1 MQTFNEILLPNQ
13 TLYAINSTG
22 DVCKLAI
29 SGIHERTQLGRK
41 TGPICG
47 YYVLVYFLDES
58 DSKLYKFF
66 LHAKDVNE
74 SFKLTKVYFA
84 NSEEYKDSQNPYYLI
99 GTDKIELIKYY
110 IKKLDESIIY
120 QNKVVNDGLAQIIQL
135 QNTKDKLCEVIKST
149 V

>member
-22 DVCKLAI
+22 DVCKITI
-29 SGIHERTQLGRK
+29 SEIHERTQLGRK
-41 TGPICG
+41 TGTIYG

-66 LHAKDVNE
+66 LCAKDVNE

-84 NSEEYKDSQNPYYLI
+84 NSEEYKDTKNPYYLI
-99 GTDKIELIKYY
+99 GTDKIELIK
-110 IKKLDESIIY
+110 K
-120 QNKVVNDGLAQIIQL
+120 
-135 QNTKDKLCEVIKST
+135 TKDLG
-149 V
+149 